1 KDDGAT
7 WDDITPPG
15 MTPDSTVNAIALSPH
30 QTGRAFL
37 AVHRY
42 RMDDFGPSLWRT
54 DDHGANWKLLTN
66 GSNGIPADH
75 PTRAVAED
83 PNRRGLLYAGTEFGL
98 FVSFDDGA
106 HWQTLKLNL
115 PVTPITDLR
124 VHNQDLVVATQGRS
138 FWILDDLTPL
148 HQLHEGITD
157 SAVYLFEPRDS
168 CRVAD
173 MARFRG
179 SRTPQQPDGGAPLLF
194 WLEEE
199 PGEPVTL
206 EILTPDGKVLRTFD
220 SEEDKERIRK
230 DDDPVLPA
238 AQGMNRFVWDLKR
251 SGPELLDKALFSLAY
266 TGAYYVL
273 PGTYTARLKV
283 GDTELTQP
291 IRVLKDPRLSWVSDE
306 DLRVQTALVEEIA
319 ATLENVHNSIGQLR
333 SVRDQIRAMT
343 ERATKAGYG
352 GEWEQR
358 GDQIA
363 ERLTS
368 IEEELIQT
376 QAQTNQD
383 LLNYPPRL
391 DDQLAYLYSHVYQ
404 AYGRPTE
411 GSYQRLEDLRQ
422 QLVPHLESLR
432 EVLESDLVEF
442 DEALRE
448 TGIPPVIVLT
458 RDPAER

>member
-1 KDDGAT
+1 
-7 WDDITPPG
+7 
-15 MTPDSTVNAIALSPH
+15 
-30 QTGRAFL
+30 
-37 AVHRY
+37 
-42 RMDDFGPSLWRT
+42 
-54 DDHGANWKLLTN
+54 
-66 GSNGIPADH
+66 
-75 PTRAVAED
+75 
-83 PNRRGLLYAGTEFGL
+83 
-98 FVSFDDGA
+98 
-106 HWQTLKLNL
+106 
-115 PVTPITDLR
+115 
-124 VHNQDLVVATQGRS
+124 
-138 FWILDDLTPL
+138 LTPL

-168 CRVAD
+168 YRVAD

-179 SRTPQQPDGGAPLLF
+179 SRTPQQPDGGAAILF

-199 PGEPVTL
+199 PAEPVTL
-206 EILTPDGKVLRTFD
+206 EILTREGEVLRTFD
-220 SEEDKERIRK
+220 SEEGEEEIRK
-230 DDDPVLPA
+230 DDDPILPA
-238 AQGMNRFVWDLKR
+238 AQGLNRFVWDLKR

-291 IRVLKDPRLSWVSDE
+291 LRVLKDPRLSWVSDE
-306 DLRVQTALVEEIA
+306 DLRAQTALVEEIA

-352 GEWEQR
+352 GEWEQQ

-422 QLVPHLESLR
+422 QLEPHLESLR
-432 EVLESDLVEF
+432 EVLELDLAEF

-448 TGIPPVIVLT
+448 TGIPPVIVLP
-458 RDPAER
+458 RDPAGR